1 MKSTKYFLLL
11 LSLLLFSCAGKH
23 TGETRVWA
31 ALYSVVSDSLIV
43 TDIKDFKK
51 LSDSMIQNSDYF
63 LKLNQN
69 SVFVDSQI
77 IRRTIFAEILDKKGA
92 IVNSI
97 NITTNYPSEKNELI
111 RHSLYIVGDVKLY
124 PFNNVNELSNLYKKF
139 DELSSIVQN
148 DKNRI

>member
-1 MKSTKYFLLL
+1 
-11 LSLLLFSCAGKH
+11 
-23 TGETRVWA
+23 VWA